1 MKSVSKLNDEI
12 FIGLGA
18 NLGSP
23 TQTFRLA
30 LALIERFAQINSV
43 SKLYKSAP
51 FGYSDQ
57 PPFNNAVASLSTSL
71 DPNQLLIRLQQVEGA
86 LGKEVIHENGP
97 RLIDLDLLLYQDQV
111 MESKELTLPHPGVLS
126 RDFVLLPLLEINPL
140 LSHPSWGGKTLKS
153 ALQEIDWKY
162 VQDDPED
169 WNHQI

>member
-23 TQTFRLA
+23 PQTFRLA
-30 LALIERFAQINSV
+30 LALIDRFAQINSV

-57 PPFNNAVASLSTSL
+57 PPFINAVASLSTSL

-97 RLIDLDLLLYQDQV
+97 RLIDLDLLLYQDQI

-126 RDFVLLPLLEINPL
+126 RDFVLLPLLEIKPL
-140 LSHPSWGGKTLKS
+140 LSHPSWGGKTLES
-153 ALQEIDWKY
+153 ALQDITQKY
-162 VQDDPED
+162 VQEDPED

>member
-140 LSHPSWGGKTLKS
+140 LRHPSWGGKTLKS
-153 ALQEIDWKY
+153 ALQEIDRKY